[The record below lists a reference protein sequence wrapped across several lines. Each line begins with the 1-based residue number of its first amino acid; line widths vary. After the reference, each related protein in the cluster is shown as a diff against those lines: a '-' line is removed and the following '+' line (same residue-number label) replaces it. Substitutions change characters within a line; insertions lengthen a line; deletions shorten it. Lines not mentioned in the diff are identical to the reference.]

1 MLRKKEKQTTMTAT
15 GSNNTTLI
23 ARQTEVS
30 GDIHFHGNL
39 VIEGKVKGNVT
50 AHSDSDARLQ
60 IVEGGIIEG
69 EIRVPQ
75 VVINGNVNGDVY
87 AARHLELAAKAM
99 VEGNVHYKLI
109 EMVKGAQVN
118 GGLVSNVDTSSAD
131 EPAMIGYSEDEAAE
145 DETVIEGLLSRNA

>member
-1 MLRKKEKQTTMTAT
+1 MLRKKEKQTTMASN
-15 GSNNTTLI
+15 GSNHTTLI

-30 GDIHFHGNL
+30 GNIHFRGNL
-39 VIEGKVKGNVT
+39 VIEGKVKGNVS
-50 AHSDSDARLQ
+50 ANSDSEARLQ

-75 VVINGNVNGDVY
+75 VVINGHVHGDVY

-118 GGLVSNVDTSSAD
+118 GALVSNVDVSSAG
-131 EPAMIGYSEDEAAE
+131 EPQRIGYTE
-145 DETVIEGLLSRNA
+145 DETVIEVS

>member
-1 MLRKKEKQTTMTAT
+1 MASS
-15 GSNNTTLI
+15 GSNHTTLI

-30 GDIHFHGNL
+30 GDMHFRGNL
-39 VIEGKVKGNVT
+39 VVEGKVKGNVS

-60 IVEGGIIEG
+60 IVDGGTVEG
-69 EIRVPQ
+69 EIRVPH

-87 AARHLELAAKAM
+87 AARHLELSSKAM

-118 GGLVSNVDTSSAD
+118 GALVSNVDMDTTG
-131 EPAMIGYSEDEAAE
+131 EPRMIEYSE
-145 DETVIEGLLSRNA
+145 DETVIDAE

>member
-1 MLRKKEKQTTMTAT
+1 MASN
-15 GSNNTTLI
+15 GSNHTTLI

-30 GDIHFHGNL
+30 GDIHFRGNL
-39 VIEGKVKGNVT
+39 VIEGKVKGNVS
-50 AHSDSDARLQ
+50 ANSDSEARLQ

-75 VVINGNVNGDVY
+75 VVINGHVNGDVY

-118 GGLVSNVDTSSAD
+118 GALVSNVDISTAG
-131 EPAMIGYSEDEAAE
+131 EPQRIGYTE
-145 DETVIEGLLSRNA
+145 DETVIEAS

>member
-1 MLRKKEKQTTMTAT
+1 MLRKKEKQTTMASN
-15 GSNNTTLI
+15 GSNHTTLI

-30 GDIHFHGNL
+30 GDIHFRGNL
-39 VIEGKVKGNVT
+39 VIEGKVKGNVS
-50 AHSDSDARLQ
+50 ANSDSEARLQ

-75 VVINGNVNGDVY
+75 VVINGHVNGDVY

-118 GGLVSNVDTSSAD
+118 GALVSNVDISTAG
-131 EPAMIGYSEDEAAE
+131 EPQRIGYTE
-145 DETVIEGLLSRNA
+145 DETVIEAS

>member
-1 MLRKKEKQTTMTAT
+1 MFSKKEKVDSTMASS
-15 GSNNTTLI
+15 GSNHTTLI

-30 GDIHFHGNL
+30 GDMHFRGNL
-39 VIEGKVKGNVT
+39 VVEGKVKGNVS

-60 IVEGGIIEG
+60 IVDGGTVEG
-69 EIRVPQ
+69 EIRVPH

-87 AARHLELAAKAM
+87 AARHLELSSKAM

-118 GGLVSNVDTSSAD
+118 GALVSNVDMDTTG
-131 EPAMIGYSEDEAAE
+131 EPRMIEYSE
-145 DETVIEGLLSRNA
+145 DETVIDAE

>member
-1 MLRKKEKQTTMTAT
+1 MFSKKEKVDSTMASS
-15 GSNNTTLI
+15 GSNHTTLI

-30 GDIHFHGNL
+30 GDMHFRGNL
-39 VIEGKVKGNVT
+39 VIEGKVKGNVS

-60 IVEGGIIEG
+60 IVDGGTVEG
-69 EIRVPQ
+69 EIRVPH

-87 AARHLELAAKAM
+87 AARHLELSSKAM

-118 GGLVSNVDTSSAD
+118 GALVSNVDVDTAG
-131 EPAMIGYSEDEAAE
+131 EPRMIGYSEDE
-145 DETVIEGLLSRNA
+145 TVIDAE

>member
-1 MLRKKEKQTTMTAT
+1 MLRKKEKQVAMAST
-15 GSNNTTLI
+15 GSNHTTLI

-30 GDIHFHGNL
+30 GDIHFRGNL

-60 IVEGGIIEG
+60 IVDGGVIEG

-118 GGLVSNVDTSSAD
+118 GALVSNVDISSAG
-131 EPAMIGYSEDEAAE
+131 EPPMIGFSE
-145 DETVIEGLLSRNA
+145 DETVIEAS

>member
-1 MLRKKEKQTTMTAT
+1 MLRKKEKQTTMASN
-15 GSNNTTLI
+15 GSNHTTLI

-30 GDIHFHGNL
+30 GDIHFRGNL
-39 VIEGKVKGNVT
+39 VIEGKVKGNVS
-50 AHSDSDARLQ
+50 ANSDSEARLQ

-75 VVINGNVNGDVY
+75 VVINGHVNGDVY
-87 AARHLELAAKAM
+87 AARHLELATKAM

-118 GGLVSNVDTSSAD
+118 GALVSNVDISTAG
-131 EPAMIGYSEDEAAE
+131 EPQRIGYTE
-145 DETVIEGLLSRNA
+145 DETVIEAS

>member
-1 MLRKKEKQTTMTAT
+1 MASS

-30 GDIHFHGNL
+30 GDLHFRGNL
-39 VIEGKVKGNVT
+39 VIEGKIRGNVS

-60 IVEGGIIEG
+60 IVDGGMVEG
-69 EIRVPQ
+69 EIRVPH
-75 VVINGNVNGDVY
+75 VVINGNIKGDVY
-87 AARHLELAAKAM
+87 AARHLELSAKAM

-118 GGLVSNVDTSSAD
+118 GSLVSNIDIDNAG
-131 EPAMIGYSEDEAAE
+131 EPRMLEYAEEAVAE
-145 DETVIEGLLSRNA
+145 VE